1 MRGDV
6 VGLEQF
12 LELFGNVTVSTLI
25 VISLALFF
33 CYKGYKQFIKF
44 LENKKNLTIQK
55 YEAEK
60 EKDEKINKVLEEVN
74 NYPKYR
80 EQSRKIQQEFRQEID
95 ELKNFQKNLANTQK
109 SIQDTLQDMQEK
121 RDRRERNKLRD
132 KLLQSYRYYTDV
144 KRNPEQKWTKMESE
158 AFWELFRDYED
169 MGGDGYIHTVV
180 QPAMNLLKIIDNF

>member
-1 MRGDV
+1 M

-144 KRNPEQKWTKMESE
+144 KRNREQKWTKMESE
-158 AFWELFRDYED
+158 AFGELFRDYED
-169 MGGDGYIHTVV
+169 MGADGYIHTVV

>member
-1 MRGDV
+1 M

-158 AFWELFRDYED
+158 AFRELFRDYED